1 MQAQRQLLGGLIDG
15 TYHKERFLHL
25 QLRLRIGL
33 IIDWKIVKIHVKVND
48 EPFTHQTVAASC
60 ALARH
65 RKANS
70 VDVRDVQHVLG
81 E

>member
-1 MQAQRQLLGGLIDG
+1 MI
-15 TYHKERFLHL
+15 TYYFLY
-25 QLRLRIGL
+25 
-33 IIDWKIVKIHVKVND
+33 
-48 EPFTHQTVAASC
+48 QTVAASC

>member
-1 MQAQRQLLGGLIDG
+1 M
-15 TYHKERFLHL
+15 
-25 QLRLRIGL
+25 
-33 IIDWKIVKIHVKVND
+33 KIHVKVND